1 VKIAYTVNKENREQN
16 IIEMGL
22 FTTYPVALIV
32 NFEEVIG
39 KNLLEGYQKR
49 QMGER
54 FIKIGKLYVLKITI

>member
-49 QMGER
+49 QMGE
-54 FIKIGKLYVLKITI
+54 IY